1 METLTDFFTNHAVLS
16 QNWMWTIFGIS
27 VIVLLFLDL
36 CVFNRKNEE
45 PHFWHTLWICV
56 FYIVIALIF
65 GVFVI
70 YEEGM
75 EKGMLY
81 FTGYLLEKSLSLD
94 NIFVMSVVF
103 STIGVPA
110 KYQHRVLFW
119 GILGALVMRGI
130 MIFLGE
136 ALISRFHWILY
147 IFSIFLIYT
156 GAKML
161 TVKEGETTPFKETK
175 LYKTL
180 SKFFHVTHELHD
192 QHFMFKEN
200 GHWHITPLFFALII
214 IETMD
219 VIFAFDSI
227 PAIFLITQDVFI
239 VYTSNIFA
247 ILGLRALYF
256 LLAAIINKF
265 TYLKPALSIILIF
278 IGCKIFLPHFGLKI
292 EAWQSLSVTFAVL
305 LGGMLLS
312 IYKDHEKKIV
322 VDKK

>member
-1 METLTDFFTNHAVLS
+1 MEYLTNLFSDHAVLS
-16 QNWMWTIFGIS
+16 QNWMWIIFGIS
-27 VIVLLFLDL
+27 VVVLLVLDL
-36 CVFNRKNEE
+36 FVFNRKNEE

-65 GVFVI
+65 GAFVL

-75 EKGMLY
+75 DKGMEY

-94 NIFVMSVVF
+94 NIFVMSIIF

-119 GILGALVMRGI
+119 GILGALIMRGI

-136 ALISRFHWILY
+136 ALVSRFHWVLY
-147 IFSIFLIYT
+147 VFSIFLIYT
-156 GAKML
+156 GIKML
-161 TVKEGETTPFKETK
+161 SIKEGEEVPFKESK
-175 LYKTL
+175 IYKSL
-180 SKFFHVTHELHD
+180 SKFFHVTHELHGE
-192 QHFMFKEN
+192 HFMVKEN

-219 VIFAFDSI
+219 VVFAFDSI

-256 LLAAIINKF
+256 LLAAIVNKF
-265 TYLKPALSIILIF
+265 TYLKSALSIILVF
-278 IGCKIFLPHFGLKI
+278 IGFKIFLPHFGI
-292 EAWQSLSVTFAVL
+292 EIQPWQSLTVTFGVL
-305 LGGMLLS
+305 FAGMMLSLL
-312 IYKDHEKKIV
+312 K
-322 VDKK
+322 DKKENKA

>member
-1 METLTDFFTNHAVLS
+1 MELITDFFANHAVLS
-16 QNWMWTIFGIS
+16 QNCMWTIFGIS
-27 VIVLLFLDL
+27 VVLLLALDL
-36 CVFNRKNEE
+36 FVFNRKNEE

-70 YEEGM
+70 YEKGTDLGM
-75 EKGMLY
+75 DY

-94 NIFVMSVVF
+94 NIFVMSIIF
-103 STIGVPA
+103 SSVGVPA

-130 MIFLGE
+130 MIYLGE
-136 ALISRFHWILY
+136 ALISRFKWTLY

-156 GAKML
+156 GVKMIL
-161 TVKEGETTPFKETK
+161 HKEGEQTPFKESK
-175 LYKTL
+175 LYKAL
-180 SKFFHVTHELHD
+180 SKVFHVTHELKGE
-192 QHFMFKEN
+192 HFIVKEN
-200 GHWHITPLFFALII
+200 GKHYITPLLFALII

-265 TYLKPALSIILIF
+265 VYLKPALSIILIF
-278 IGCKIFLPHFGLKI
+278 IGCKIFMPIFGFHILP
-292 EAWQSLSVTFAVL
+292 WQSLTVTFGL
-305 LGGMLLS
+305 LFGAMMLSLV
-312 IYKDHEKKIV
+312 K
-322 VDKK
+322 DKKQKKA

>member
-1 METLTDFFTNHAVLS
+1 MQNISELFTHHAILS

-27 VIVLLFLDL
+27 VIVLLVLDL
-36 CVFNRKNEE
+36 FLFNRKNEE
-45 PHFWHTLWICV
+45 PHFWHTLWMCV
-56 FYIVIALIF
+56 FYVVIAIIF
-65 GVFVI
+65 GIFVI
-70 YEEGM
+70 YEEGT

-94 NIFVMSVVF
+94 NIFVMSVIF
-103 STIGVPA
+103 STIGVPS

-119 GILGALVMRGI
+119 GILGALFMRGI

-136 ALISRFHWILY
+136 ALISRFHWVLY
-147 IFSIFLIYT
+147 IFSVFLIYT

-161 TVKEGETTPFKETK
+161 SIKDGEETPFRESRI
-175 LYKTL
+175 YKIL
-180 SKFFHVTHELHD
+180 SKFFHVTHELHE

-200 GHWHITPLFFALII
+200 GNWHITPLFFALII

-227 PAIFLITQDVFI
+227 PAIFLITQDVFV

-256 LLAAIINKF
+256 LLAAIVNKF

-278 IGCKIFLPHFGLKI
+278 IGCKIFLPHFGI
-292 EAWQSLSVTFAVL
+292 EIAAWQSLCITFTLL
-305 LGGMLLS
+305 LGGILLS
-312 IYKDHEKKIV
+312 VYKDSTKTKA
-322 VDKK
+322 

>member
-1 METLTDFFTNHAVLS
+1 MNQLNSFFTDHAVLS

-27 VIVLLFLDL
+27 VFVLLVLDL
-36 CVFNRKNEE
+36 FVFNRKNEE
-45 PHFWHTLWICV
+45 PHFGHTLWMCV

-65 GVFVI
+65 GLFVI
-70 YEEGM
+70 YEEGS

-103 STIGVPA
+103 ASIGVPA

-147 IFSIFLIYT
+147 LFSIFLIFT

-161 TVKEGETTPFKETK
+161 LTKEGEETPFKETR
-175 LYKTL
+175 LYRVL
-180 SKFFHVTHELHD
+180 SKFFHVTHEIHGE
-192 QHFMFKEN
+192 HFLVKEN
-200 GHWHITPLFFALII
+200 GHWHITPLLFALIV
-214 IETMD
+214 IELMD

-227 PAIFLITQDVFI
+227 PAIFLITEDVFI

-256 LLAAIINKF
+256 LLAAIVNKF
-265 TYLKPALSIILIF
+265 TYLKPALSIVLIF
-278 IGCKIFLPHFGLKI
+278 IGCKIFLPHLGI
-292 EAWQSLSVTFAVL
+292 EIAAWQSLSVTFSL
-305 LGGMLLS
+305 LFGAMILS
-312 IYKDHEKKIV
+312 WIK
-322 VDKK
+322 DKKQSSK

>member
-1 METLTDFFTNHAVLS
+1 MEYLTNLFSDHAVLS

-27 VIVLLFLDL
+27 VVVLLVLDL
-36 CVFNRKNEE
+36 FVFNRKNEE

-65 GVFVI
+65 GAFVL

-75 EKGMLY
+75 DKGMEY

-94 NIFVMSVVF
+94 NIFVMSIIF

-119 GILGALVMRGI
+119 GILGALIMRGI

-136 ALISRFHWILY
+136 ALVSRFHWVLY
-147 IFSIFLIYT
+147 VFSVFLIYT
-156 GAKML
+156 GIKML
-161 TVKEGETTPFKETK
+161 SIKEGEEVPFKESK
-175 LYKTL
+175 IYKSL
-180 SKFFHVTHELHD
+180 SKFFHVTHELHGE
-192 QHFMFKEN
+192 HFMVKEN

-219 VIFAFDSI
+219 VVFAFDSI

-256 LLAAIINKF
+256 LLAAIVNKF
-265 TYLKPALSIILIF
+265 TYLKSALSIILVF
-278 IGCKIFLPHFGLKI
+278 IGFKIFLPHFGI
-292 EAWQSLSVTFAVL
+292 EIQPWQSLTVTFGVL
-305 LGGMLLS
+305 FAGMMLSLL
-312 IYKDHEKKIV
+312 K
-322 VDKK
+322 DKKENKA

>member
-1 METLTDFFTNHAVLS
+1 METITNIFTQHAVLS

-27 VIVLLFLDL
+27 VIVLLALDL
-36 CVFNRKNEE
+36 FVFNRKNEE

-70 YEEGM
+70 YE
-75 EKGMLY
+75 KGADLGLDY
-81 FTGYLLEKSLSLD
+81 FTGYLVEKSLSLD
-94 NIFVMSVVF
+94 NIFVMSIIF
-103 STIGVPA
+103 SSVGVPA

-130 MIFLGE
+130 MIYLGE
-136 ALISRFHWILY
+136 ALISRFKWTLY

-156 GAKML
+156 GVKMIL
-161 TVKEGETTPFKETK
+161 HKEGEQTPFKESK
-175 LYKTL
+175 LYKAL
-180 SKFFHVTHELHD
+180 SKVFHVTHELKGE
-192 QHFMFKEN
+192 HFIVKEN
-200 GHWHITPLFFALII
+200 GKHYITPLLFALII

-265 TYLKPALSIILIF
+265 VYLKPALSIILIF
-278 IGCKIFLPHFGLKI
+278 IGCKIFMPIFGFHILP
-292 EAWQSLSVTFAVL
+292 WQSLTVTFGL
-305 LGGMLLS
+305 LFGAMMLSLV
-312 IYKDHEKKIV
+312 K
-322 VDKK
+322 DKKQKKA

>member
-1 METLTDFFTNHAVLS
+1 MDIVATHAVLS
-16 QNWMWTIFGIS
+16 QNLMWVIFGAS
-27 VIVLLFLDL
+27 VLVLLFLDL

-56 FYIVIALIF
+56 FYIAIAIVF
-65 GVFVI
+65 GFFVM
-70 YEEGM
+70 YEEGTDKAM
-75 EKGMLY
+75 SY

-94 NIFVMSVVF
+94 NIFVMSVIF
-103 STIGVPA
+103 SSIGVPS

-136 ALISRFHWILY
+136 ALVSRFHFILY
-147 IFSIFLIYT
+147 IFSLFLIYT
-156 GAKML
+156 GAHML
-161 TVKEGETTPFKETK
+161 FQKEDEAKPFKESK
-175 LYKTL
+175 IYKIL
-180 SKFFHVTHELHD
+180 SRFFHVTHELHGE
-192 QHFMFKEN
+192 HFWAKVD
-200 GHWHITPLFFALII
+200 GKWHITPLLFALFV

-227 PAIFLITQDVFI
+227 PAIFLVTDDVFI

-256 LLAAIINKF
+256 LLAAIVNRF

-278 IGCKIFLPHFGLKI
+278 IGLKIFAPHFGFEVKT
-292 EAWQSLSVTFAVL
+292 WQSLAFTLFML
-305 LGGMLLS
+305 TGGMVVSL
-312 IYKDHEKKIV
+312 IQEKKGIQ
-322 VDKK
+322 K